1 MEKFKAIYNMFGFK
15 VRIVNSLVLFFK
27 KEEKGNKKK
36 KEEESLL
43 NLHFR
48 HSSLW
53 AVIS

>member
-36 KEEESLL
+36 KKKKRKVYL
-43 NLHFR
+43 
-48 HSSLW
+48 
-53 AVIS
+53 ISTSGIHLYGL

>member
-36 KEEESLL
+36 KKKRKVYL
-43 NLHFR
+43 
-48 HSSLW
+48 
-53 AVIS
+53 ISTSGIHLYGL

>member
-36 KEEESLL
+36 KKRKVYL
-43 NLHFR
+43 
-48 HSSLW
+48 
-53 AVIS
+53 ISTSGIHLYGL